1 MRVNFD
7 SVYNVVNRQGF
18 CILGQLE
25 GDWGLYVSCSIS
37 TRCAG
42 FVYSEEHAKIHEA
55 ERQLSDDL
63 HEFTHSLYDKR
74 TANYKAVKPLIAA
87 NKELYESISKG
98 QSDGARMIADLDVRK
113 LGGKYFEELHKDR
126 FWEVYHMVALKKTHY
141 MRFLA
146 GVSVQIHDKFCDC
159 GKIETI
165 QEKE

>member
-7 SVYNVVNRQGF
+7 SAYNVTNRQGF

-37 TRCAG
+37 TTCAG
-42 FVYSEEHAKIHEA
+42 FVFSAENTKIHEA
-55 ERQLSDDL
+55 ERQLSKDQF
-63 HEFTHSLYDKR
+63 EFIHSLYDKR
-74 TANYKAVKPLIAA
+74 TANYKAIKPLIAA
-87 NKELYESISKG
+87 HKEFAESISKG
-98 QSDGARMIADLDVRK
+98 QSAGARMIADTEVRK

-126 FWEVYHMVALKKTHY
+126 FWEVYRMVALKKTHY